1 MKLDKVLKLSFVLA
15 VFFSFSFFIKDN
27 SEGLKIGDKGPK
39 FDLSMKATDGKEYS
53 LNKVKGKNGVLVIFS
68 CNTCPF
74 VIGGKSFEGWQKDY
88 RKITRKAKEANLGV
102 VFVNSNEAKR
112 DDGDS
117 MEDMKKQ
124 FNEHKYEA
132 PYLYDEKHILADSFG
147 AKTTPHIYIFNTK
160 DKLIY
165 EGAIDNSWNP
175 KVEKEEAY
183 LMDALDSIIDGK
195 KIKNAKTSPK
205 GCSIK
210 RI

>member
-1 MKLDKVLKLSFVLA
+1 MKLDRVLKLSLA
-15 VFFSFSFFIKDN
+15 LVTIFSFGFFLKDGG
-27 SEGLKIGDKGPK
+27 EGLKIGDKGPK
-39 FDLSMKATDGKEYS
+39 FDLSMKATDGKEYT
-53 LNKVKGKNGVLVIFS
+53 LDKLKDKNGVLVIFS

-88 RKITRKAKEANLGV
+88 RKITRKAKEAGLGV

-117 MEDMKKQ
+117 MEDMKRQ

-132 PYLYDEKHILADSFG
+132 PYLYDENHLLADAFG
-147 AKTTPHIYIFNTK
+147 AKTTPHIYIFNNN

-165 EGAIDNSWNP
+165 EGSIDNSWNP
-175 KVEKEEAY
+175 KVKKEELY
-183 LMDALDSIIDGK
+183 LMDALNSIIEGR
-195 KIKNAKTSPK
+195 KIKNSKTSPK